1 MALAGY
7 FDKVALSAQGVLA
20 NFDLTSFRQTLDNQ
34 VLQVRFGPDAMT
46 AEGRRTLELL
56 TDLVS
61 RLFPHLQLS
70 AASEAAGIVPALAD
84 RAQQINRLVT
94 IEQSVPPTL
103 TIVVGQVVS
112 ERADRTLFT
121 G

>member
-1 MALAGY
+1 
-7 FDKVALSAQGVLA
+7 
-20 NFDLTSFRQTLDNQ
+20 
-34 VLQVRFGPDAMT
+34 
-46 AEGRRTLELL
+46 
-56 TDLVS
+56 DLVS

-121 G
+121 GSDGWLCHASTEAAVSCGNSENPFGAGMSACLAAAW